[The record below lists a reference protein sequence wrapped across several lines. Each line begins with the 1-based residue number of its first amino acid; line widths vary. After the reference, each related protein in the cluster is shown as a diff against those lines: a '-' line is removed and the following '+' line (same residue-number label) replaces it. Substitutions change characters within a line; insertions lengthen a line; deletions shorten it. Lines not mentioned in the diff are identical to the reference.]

1 MTSTILVVDDD
12 PQILRMLKTSLQT
25 NGYDVQTALNGVAAL
40 EQMQQHQPDLVITD
54 LSMPVM
60 NGVEL
65 TQKIRESSRIPIIV
79 LSVRDS
85 DQSKVI
91 ALDEGADD
99 YVTKPFHI
107 QELLARIRAHLRR
120 MAPTDE
126 EALAKRI
133 QIGDFDIDPASRVV
147 KVRGTAVHLSPKE
160 FDLLLLFVKNPLRV
174 MTHKV
179 LLRSIWGP
187 RGTDQ
192 PEYLRVLVAQLRRKI
207 EGSPDGSYIQSE
219 PWVGYRFHPSGSDD
233 ELTTS

>member
-25 NGYDVQTALNGVAAL
+25 NGYDVQTALHGVAAL

-126 EALAKRI
+126 EALPKRI

-147 KVRGTAVHLSPKE
+147 KVRGAAVHLSPKE

>member
-160 FDLLLLFVKNPLRV
+160 FDLLLLFVRNPLRV

-207 EGSPDGSYIQSE
+207 EGSPDGGYIQSE
-219 PWVGYRFHPSGSDD
+219 PWVGYRFHPSGNDD